1 MGGEVPRSY
10 YLAHEKLTPK
20 KNMKPILIAPGAKTS
35 MEFEV
40 KQPDSTL
47 KYKPNKLNN
56 VMYSNN
62 AYD

>member
-10 YLAHEKLTPK
+10 YLTQAKLTPK
-20 KNMKPILIAPGAKTS
+20 KNMKPLLIAPGAKTS

-47 KYKPNKLNN
+47 KYKPNKLKYF
-56 VMYSNN
+56 M
-62 AYD
+62 